1 MAKLKKKYVATGAP
15 LYMSQ
20 FTMIMLILIVMCMI
34 MSTLSKKQESGFQ
47 EGEDGFGKERDSNAL
62 GIVIGSGQF
71 KFGTYGKA
79 RSFSPNPGAKLTDE
93 KQNPHMDVIKGEGGT
108 GNTDLIPKKNEKSK
122 YLFAKLMAD
131 FPDKSS
137 EMTKTMTDNLNK
149 IALAMSLFEFEVVI
163 KVYANDFNK
172 EDEDFKL
179 AWARASKIMQ
189 FFHKNSKVPF
199 INMNFVASTNKELLS
214 SDRDTTLEKAT
225 ETTKT
230 QQEVLFYF
238 KLL

>member
-1 MAKLKKKYVATGAP
+1 MAKIKKKYVATGAP

-34 MSTLSKKQESGFQ
+34 MSTLSKKQDSGFQ
-47 EGEDGFGKERDSNAL
+47 EGEDGFGRQRESNSL

-71 KFGTYGKA
+71 KFGNYGKA

-93 KQNPHMDVIKGEGGT
+93 KQNPHMDALKGEGGT
-108 GNTDLIPKKNEKSK
+108 GNSDLEAKKNAKIK

-137 EMTKTMTDNLNK
+137 EMTTAMTDNLNK
-149 IALAMSLFEFEVVI
+149 IALALSLFEFEVVI
-163 KVYANDFNK
+163 KVYAKDNKK

-179 AWARASKIMQ
+179 AWARAVKIMQ
-189 FFHKNSKVPF
+189 FFHKSTKVP
-199 INMNFVASTNKELLS
+199 ITNMNFVVSTNRELIN
-214 SDRDTTLEKAT
+214 SDREATLD
-225 ETTKT
+225 KT
-230 QQEVLFYF
+230 SDKKIQQEVLFYF